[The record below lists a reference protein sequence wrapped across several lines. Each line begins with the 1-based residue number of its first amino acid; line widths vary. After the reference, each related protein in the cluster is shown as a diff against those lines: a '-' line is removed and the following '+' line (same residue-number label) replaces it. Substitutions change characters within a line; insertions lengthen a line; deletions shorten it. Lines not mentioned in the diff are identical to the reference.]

1 MTQKSTPK
9 ICILGGGFGGLY
21 TALRLEQ
28 LPWQYGHKPEIVLVD
43 QQDKFVFLPL
53 LYELLTGELESW
65 EIAPPFAELLANTGI
80 KFCQDLV
87 TGIDLES
94 RQIQCQN
101 HSDLSYDYLVLAM
114 GGETPAQG
122 VPGVAEFSFPFR
134 SLADAYQLEEK
145 LRLLEASNREK
156 IRVAV
161 VGGGY
166 SGVELVCKI
175 ADRLG
180 ERGRLRL
187 VERSDGIL
195 RASPPFNQ
203 EAAMEALN
211 QRGIWLDLET
221 GVNEITADTIALE
234 YKGQVDVLPVDVVV
248 WTVGLGISPM
258 IKGLPLVQN
267 ERGQLKTGA
276 TLQVL
281 HHSEIF
287 ALGDL
292 SECEDAEGQKVPAT
306 AQVAFQQADYTAWNL
321 WASITNRPLLPFR
334 YQPLGE
340 MITLGLDNAT
350 LAGLGITLNGQ
361 VAHVMRRL
369 IYLYRLPT
377 LEHQIKVGFSWMTK
391 PIRDVLL
398 SS

>member
-21 TALRLEQ
+21 TALRLDQ

-43 QQDKFVFLPL
+43 QRDRFVFLPL

-87 TGIDLES
+87 TGIDLEA

-166 SGVELVCKI
+166 SGVELACKI

-195 RASPPFNQ
+195 RASPQFNQ

-221 GVNEITADTIALE
+221 AVNEITADTIILE
-234 YKGQVDVLPVDVVV
+234 YKEQVDVLPVDVVV

-267 ERGQLKTGA
+267 ERGQLRTTTA
-276 TLQVL
+276 LQVL
-281 HHSEIF
+281 NHSEIF